1 MRIISGQHRGH
12 ILHANEGDTTRP
24 ITDRAKQSLFD
35 SLQECFVNE
44 TVLDCFSGSG
54 SMGLECLSR
63 GAAKAIFVER
73 DRGALAALKQNLA
86 EMQMADRALIL
97 PIDAYAAGEHPDLK
111 NLTIAFVD
119 PPYSH
124 TETGHL
130 RHKVD
135 TLLRSLAATCMVD
148 GGIISF
154 RHPSRVSVEPA
165 ALAVKLVRE
174 LRFGDMTI
182 TWLAKQKDDLSALA
196 GNSNK

>member
-1 MRIISGQHRGH
+1 MRIIAGQHRGH

-35 SLQECFVNE
+35 ALQECFVNE

-63 GAAKAIFVER
+63 GAAKAIFIER
-73 DRGALAALKQNLA
+73 DRGALKALKQNLE
-86 EMQMADRALIL
+86 EMQMTDKALIL
-97 PIDAYAAGEHPDLK
+97 PIDAYAAAPNHPDLK
-111 NLTIAFVD
+111 NLTIGFID

-135 TLLRSLAATCMVD
+135 NLLKSLAANSMVD
-148 GGIISF
+148 GGILSF
-154 RHPSRVSVEPA
+154 RHPSRVTVEPA
-165 ALAVKLVRE
+165 ALAVKIVRE
-174 LRFGDMTI
+174 LRYGDMTI
-182 TWLAKQKDDLSALA
+182 TWLTKA
-196 GNSNK
+196 